1 MAGDFKEVDMSGMS
15 NATAGRRGRM
25 AIRIALI
32 ALAIALVGVAALAA
46 VNLHAAT
53 VFNQATASLNAN
65 IDMARR
71 DDADAETL
79 NIRQQQ
85 TDKQFAQ
92 AGSARMLLL
101 PQVRKAIDANSA
113 VSAALTRITVKRV
126 EKLHAGQ
133 SSGNTANAQQDNTA
147 SNGETGSGLTEEQ
160 RQQVEELMKAN
171 QQSAAPQQSTG
182 DAESTTTEHNGTG
195 TAKPW

>member
-85 TDKQFAQ
+85 TDKQFA
-92 AGSARMLLL
+92 
-101 PQVRKAIDANSA
+101 
-113 VSAALTRITVKRV
+113 
-126 EKLHAGQ
+126 
-133 SSGNTANAQQDNTA
+133 
-147 SNGETGSGLTEEQ
+147 
-160 RQQVEELMKAN
+160 
-171 QQSAAPQQSTG
+171 
-182 DAESTTTEHNGTG
+182 
-195 TAKPW
+195 